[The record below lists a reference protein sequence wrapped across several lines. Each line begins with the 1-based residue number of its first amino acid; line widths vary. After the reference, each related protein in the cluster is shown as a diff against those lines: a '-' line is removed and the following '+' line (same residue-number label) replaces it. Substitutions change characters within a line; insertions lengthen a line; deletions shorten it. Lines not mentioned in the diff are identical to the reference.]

1 MAPLPYLRPGSLHR
15 PRGPCD
21 LWGARGFGA
30 VCPGQ
35 HPLGLGCPLPGP
47 RGLSQLQV
55 PLSTH
60 LPGPSWFRGPLW
72 VAGVCSLLLACQSPA
87 PTPLFSPP
95 SFSVQLSPVS
105 VSGFV
110 LQTGRFLVSHLG
122 NWCYLLKVTLE
133 LQPAG
138 VRRSRIELKG
148 VEIGWK
154 QEEDLSG
161 VISVLLV
168 AGGRAPGFVPSPDG
182 SLGWGG
188 GGGRREE
195 GGSPSP
201 G

>member
-1 MAPLPYLRPGSLHR
+1 MSAATPLPAS
-15 PRGPCD
+15 
-21 LWGARGFGA
+21 
-30 VCPGQ
+30 
-35 HPLGLGCPLPGP
+35 
-47 RGLSQLQV
+47 
-55 PLSTH
+55 H
-60 LPGPSWFRGPLW
+60 LPPRH
-72 VAGVCSLLLACQSPA
+72 

-138 VRRSRIELKG
+138 VRRSGIELKG

-161 VISVLLV
+161 VISVLQV
-168 AGGRAPGFVPSPDG
+168 AG
-182 SLGWGG
+182 SLWAF
-188 GGGRREE
+188 
-195 GGSPSP
+195 
-201 G
+201 